1 MAPKEFRSKL
11 EDNFIALPF
20 DVRKL
25 FGRARPPVKVS
36 INGFSYRSTVSVY
49 DGKYFIPVRKS
60 NQEAARI
67 KPGDTVRAII
77 ELDEEPRTV
86 DPPLDLMTALKQSHL
101 EADWDKLSYST
112 KKEFAD
118 VLQAAKRPETR
129 ARRVEKIL
137 LEIRERKK

>member
-1 MAPKEFRSKL
+1 M
-11 EDNFIALPF
+11 
-20 DVRKL
+20 
-25 FGRARPPVKVS
+25 
-36 INGFSYRSTVSVY
+36 
-49 DGKYFIPVRKS
+49 
-60 NQEAARI
+60 
-67 KPGDTVRAII
+67 RAII

-101 EADWDKLSYST
+101 EGDWDKLSYST

>member
-77 ELDEEPRTV
+77 ELDEELRTV

>member
-1 MAPKEFRSKL
+1 M
-11 EDNFIALPF
+11 
-20 DVRKL
+20 
-25 FGRARPPVKVS
+25 
-36 INGFSYRSTVSVY
+36 
-49 DGKYFIPVRKS
+49 RKS

-67 KPGDTVRAII
+67 KAGDTVRAII

-129 ARRVEKIL
+129 ARRVEKTSVGDTREE
-137 LEIRERKK
+137 EIEATCTSRVPSPDGTFVVQDTPASISEISGFSHATLTLSCLI